1 MHDEDGISV
10 ANMTRFGDGR
20 AYVVFRGDAPV
31 ERRAGVIETIG
42 KRQTRLSAGIFE
54 QQGLKEQAKARV
66 IE

>member
-1 MHDEDGISV
+1 
-10 ANMTRFGDGR
+10 MTRFGDGR

-31 ERRAGVIETIG
+31 ERRAGVIETIS